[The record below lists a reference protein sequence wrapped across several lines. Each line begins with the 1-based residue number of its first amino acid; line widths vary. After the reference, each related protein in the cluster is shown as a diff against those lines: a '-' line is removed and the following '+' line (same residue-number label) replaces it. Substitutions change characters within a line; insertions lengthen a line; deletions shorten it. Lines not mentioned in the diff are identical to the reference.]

1 MHQDFARV
9 LNAAKLKLEAF
20 QIRSGEKVAI
30 LASSSTLPILVD
42 AYYSASVI
50 LGAEVVLL
58 MYRARQPMSELPSFM
73 VPMLG
78 EVDAVVDLHSLSWSY
93 SQSLH
98 DFYRLRKA
106 RNIRYRAMHLWG
118 DDESELRALLNCPPN
133 EEVMQRSLR
142 AQKLID
148 AAKTIRVT
156 SSLGTDFQVA
166 RGERPSVAPEGE
178 VAFFPP
184 DDSANGVIRF
194 IGGVRT
200 IGPTTLTKIIYAP
213 IAMRVQGGR
222 IVEIEEKTADS
233 VMLNMWF
240 RSVRDPLIYQI
251 AHVNLCVDH
260 RMLVYNRDDFA
271 VHVSYGG
278 VLIGVGAN
286 ASPGIGGTI
295 RARGHVEM
303 QLVEA
308 DYWIDGN
315 CIMKAGEFTVE
326 SGLRAPGR

>member
-1 MHQDFARV
+1 MHRDFPRV
-9 LNAAKLKLEAF
+9 LNAAKLRLEAF
-20 QIRSGEKVAI
+20 QVKPGEKVAI
-30 LASSSTLPILVD
+30 LASSATLPILVD

-50 LGAEVVLL
+50 LGAEPVLL
-58 MYRARQPMSELPSFM
+58 MYKARPPMSELPSFM
-73 VPMLG
+73 VPMLE
-78 EVDAVVDLHSLSWSY
+78 EVEAVVDLHSLSWSY

-98 DFYRLRKA
+98 DFYRMRKA

-118 DDESELRALLNCPPN
+118 DDESELYALLNCPPN
-133 EEVMQRSLR
+133 EDVLQRSLR

-148 AAKTIRVT
+148 AGETIRV
-156 SSLGTDFQVA
+156 SSGLGTDLRVA
-166 RGERPSVAPEGE
+166 RGDRPSIAPEGE

-184 DDSANGVIRF
+184 DDSANGVIQF

-200 IGPTTLTKIIYAP
+200 IGPTTLTKIIYTP
-213 IAMRVQGGR
+213 IAMRVAGGR
-222 IVEIEEKTADS
+222 IVEIEEKTADG
-233 VMLNMWF
+233 VMLSMWF

-271 VHVSYGG
+271 IHVSYGG
-278 VLIGVGAN
+278 ILIGVGAN
-286 ASPGIGGTI
+286 ASPGVGGTI

-308 DYWIDGN
+308 DFWVDGN
-315 CIMKAGEFTVE
+315 CIMKTGEFTVE